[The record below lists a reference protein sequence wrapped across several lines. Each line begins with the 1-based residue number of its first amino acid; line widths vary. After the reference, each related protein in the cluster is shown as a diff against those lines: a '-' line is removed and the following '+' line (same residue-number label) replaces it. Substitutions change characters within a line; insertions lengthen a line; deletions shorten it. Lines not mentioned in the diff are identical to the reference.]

1 MSRRAQVTVQCDQT
15 LQLIAIIVT
24 ALIRFREW
32 TRLEKALS
40 ALVALLVIGLVS
52 TNLKST

>member
-1 MSRRAQVTVQCDQT
+1 MV
-15 LQLIAIIVT
+15 I

-52 TNLKST
+52 ANLTST